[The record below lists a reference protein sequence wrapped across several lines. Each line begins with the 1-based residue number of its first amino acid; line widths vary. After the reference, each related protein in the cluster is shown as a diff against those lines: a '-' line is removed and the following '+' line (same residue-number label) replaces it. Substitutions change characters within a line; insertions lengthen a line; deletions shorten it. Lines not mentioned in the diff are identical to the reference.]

1 MEGVARTLTSYTHLL
16 TKAQVDTLRR
26 ILEQSG
32 FLFKEKPHAL
42 FSATGEKL
50 HVSVYEKGPKVLLQ
64 GKGTEDF
71 VRFTLEPE
79 ILGTAELG
87 YEEENNPEMFEPHFG
102 IDESGKGDFFG
113 PLVIAGAYTDRKSAR
128 ILLDAGVMDSK
139 KIADPKIRKLAGL
152 IRETPGLDHEVIMI
166 GPGKYN
172 ELYSKIG
179 NLNKLLAWGHATVIE
194 NLCAKRPDCQRAL
207 SDQFANPSRLR
218 SALGKNGRAINL
230 QQRTKAESDIAVAA
244 ASILARDKFVWW
256 IEQASEKY
264 GMSIPK
270 GASKAVRETAG
281 KLVEKHGKTILFDIA
296 KTHFRTASEWL

>member
-1 MEGVARTLTSYTHLL
+1 MKGVARTLTSYTHLL

-32 FLFKEKPHAL
+32 FLFKEQPHAL

-113 PLVIAGAYTDRKSAR
+113 PLVIAGAYTDRESAR
-128 ILLDAGVMDSK
+128 TLLDAGVMDSK
-139 KIADPKIRKLAGL
+139 KIADP
-152 IRETPGLDHEVIMI
+152 
-166 GPGKYN
+166 
-172 ELYSKIG
+172 
-179 NLNKLLAWGHATVIE
+179 
-194 NLCAKRPDCQRAL
+194 
-207 SDQFANPSRLR
+207 
-218 SALGKNGRAINL
+218 
-230 QQRTKAESDIAVAA
+230 
-244 ASILARDKFVWW
+244 
-256 IEQASEKY
+256 
-264 GMSIPK
+264 
-270 GASKAVRETAG
+270 
-281 KLVEKHGKTILFDIA
+281 
-296 KTHFRTASEWL
+296 